1 MKNSYLLFA
10 FMFFLVNLRAQ
21 EYTTPEKQ
29 QNVKDLGSVGYKGV
43 VSTYNA
49 AYEGIKGSPFIFED
63 WQDGAVLQN
72 DSILYKGLSLKYDAY
87 KDELLYLNTRN
98 NTPMV
103 MDKNDITSFTLAGS
117 DISSS
122 KVFVKIPYDGKKVF
136 MQLIYEGKKIDFLK
150 QYVKM
155 LREADYQGAY
165 NADRPY
171 DEFVEGD
178 SYFLRLKSGEMEK
191 IKLNRNNII
200 KSFPDKQQE
209 LKSYAKKNDM
219 KLNNEQDVIK
229 LIKYYKTL

>member
-1 MKNSYLLFA
+1 MKNFYLLFA
-10 FMFFLVNLRAQ
+10 IMFFMVNLRAQ

-49 AYEGIKGSPFIFED
+49 AYEGVKGSPFIFED
-63 WQDGAVLQN
+63 WQNGAVLQN

-98 NTPMV
+98 NSPMV
-103 MDKNDITSFTLAGS
+103 MAKNDITSFTIAGS

-122 KVFVKIPYDGKKVF
+122 LVFVKVPYDGKNVF

-150 QYVKM
+150 QYIKM

-178 SYFLRLKSGEMEK
+178 SYFLRLKSGKMEK

-200 KSFPDKQQE
+200 KSFPDNQKE
-209 LKSYAKKNDM
+209 LKSFVKQNDL
-219 KLNNEQDVIK
+219 KFDSEKDVIE
-229 LIKYYKTL
+229 LIKYYQTL